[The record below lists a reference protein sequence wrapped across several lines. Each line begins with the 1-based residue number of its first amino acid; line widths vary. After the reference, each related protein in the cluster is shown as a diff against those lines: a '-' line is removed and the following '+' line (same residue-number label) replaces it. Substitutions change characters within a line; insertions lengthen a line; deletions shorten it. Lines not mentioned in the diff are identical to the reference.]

1 MENIEVIDLTISK
14 MSNRVKILEHNV
26 SDLQK
31 QLYNSYSRIA
41 ELTKETRS
49 LTQQR
54 NELMHHQ
61 LAESEVLTKDDHN
74 KSRLTTYVE
83 DAMNLNIETFQNILD
98 KLKGV

>member
-41 ELTKETRS
+41 ELTKEKQS
-49 LTQQR
+49 LAQQR
-54 NELMHHQ
+54 DELMHHQ
-61 LAESEVLTKDDHN
+61 LSASEIT
-74 KSRLTTYVE
+74 S
-83 DAMNLNIETFQNILD
+83 
-98 KLKGV
+98 KGKKVFSLLYFLR

>member
-1 MENIEVIDLTISK
+1 VEDREKI
-14 MSNRVKILEHNV
+14 KILEHNV

-31 QLYNSYSRIA
+31 QLYKSYNNIA
-41 ELTKETRS
+41 ELTKQNRS

-61 LAESEVLTKDDHN
+61 LAESEVLLKDDNN
-74 KSRLTTYVE
+74 KDGLTTYVE
-83 DAMNLNIETFQNILD
+83 DAMNLNIEAFQNILD

>member
-1 MENIEVIDLTISK
+1 MEDQEKI
-14 MSNRVKILEHNV
+14 KILEHNV

-31 QLYNSYSRIA
+31 QLYKSYNNIA
-41 ELTKETRS
+41 ELTKQNRS

-61 LAESEVLTKDDHN
+61 LAESEVLLKDDSN
-74 KSRLTTYVE
+74 KDGLTTYVE
-83 DAMNLNIETFQNILD
+83 DAMNLNIEAFQNILD

>member
-1 MENIEVIDLTISK
+1 MEDREKI
-14 MSNRVKILEHNV
+14 KILEHNV

-31 QLYNSYSRIA
+31 QLYKSYNNIA
-41 ELTKETRS
+41 ELTKQNRS

-61 LAESEVLTKDDHN
+61 LAESEVLLKDDNN
-74 KSRLTTYVE
+74 KDGLTTYVE
-83 DAMNLNIETFQNILD
+83 DAMNLNIEAFQNILE

>member
-1 MENIEVIDLTISK
+1 MEDREKI
-14 MSNRVKILEHNV
+14 KILEHNV

-31 QLYNSYSRIA
+31 QLYKSYNNIA
-41 ELTKETRS
+41 ELTKQNRS

-61 LAESEVLTKDDHN
+61 LAESEVLLKDDNN
-74 KSRLTTYVE
+74 KDGLTTYVE
-83 DAMNLNIETFQNILD
+83 DAMNLNIEAFQNILD

>member
-1 MENIEVIDLTISK
+1 VEDQEKI
-14 MSNRVKILEHNV
+14 KILEHNV

-31 QLYNSYSRIA
+31 QLYKSYNNIA
-41 ELTKETRS
+41 ELTKQNRS

-61 LAESEVLTKDDHN
+61 LAESEVLLKDDSN
-74 KSRLTTYVE
+74 KDGLTTYVE
-83 DAMNLNIETFQNILD
+83 DAMNLNIEAFQNILD